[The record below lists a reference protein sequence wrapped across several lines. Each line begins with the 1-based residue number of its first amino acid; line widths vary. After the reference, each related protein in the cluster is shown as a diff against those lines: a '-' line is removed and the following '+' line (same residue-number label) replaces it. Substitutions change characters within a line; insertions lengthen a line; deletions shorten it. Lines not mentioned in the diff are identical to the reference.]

1 MTDTLTSAAVV
12 LFEELV
18 AANGKKIGVA
28 TLNSEKSLNALSLPM
43 VELLLPQMQ
52 QWKDNPDI
60 AMVVLQGAGDK
71 AFCAGGDIRDL
82 YHNMKADPAT
92 FQPYVT
98 EFFSKEYTLDY
109 LIHTF
114 DKPVLVWGN
123 GIVMGGGLGL
133 MAGASHRVVTATSR
147 IAMPEMAIGLYP
159 DVGGSWFL
167 NRMPPGCGLFLGLTG
182 ASINAADAK
191 FIDLADFYLPHDK
204 RQQVLAALTEVR
216 WGNTVVLNHQK
227 LSDLLMNLETQTLNQ
242 QPASQIRL
250 HQAPITALA
259 QATDL
264 PAAMQAI
271 LAMPNEDIWLA
282 KAKASLRYG
291 SPVTAHI
298 VYRLLQLGQSK
309 ILADSF
315 RLELG
320 LSVQC
325 GKLGEFTE
333 GVRALL
339 IDKDQQPKWLY
350 PDVNAVPVEVID
362 ELFSSPWPADTH
374 PLAALGRISNKQ

>member
-1 MTDTLTSAAVV
+1 MSAVNEVV
-12 LFEELV
+12 LYQELT
-18 AANGKKIGVA
+18 AHNGKKIGVA

-43 VELLLPQMQ
+43 VESLLP
-52 QWKDNPDI
+52 K
-60 AMVVLQGAGDK
+60 LQSWQADPSISLVILDGSGDK

-82 YHNMKADPAT
+82 YKAMLDKPGEYA
-92 FQPYVT
+92 PYVE
-98 EFFSKEYTLDY
+98 EFFTKEYTLDY

-114 DKPVLVWGN
+114 GKPVLVWGN

-133 MAGASHRVVTATSR
+133 MAGASHKVVTATSR

-159 DVGGSWFL
+159 DVGASWFL

-191 FIDLADFYLPHDK
+191 FIGLADHF
-204 RQQVLAALTEVR
+204 VLHERKAALIDKLKTIN
-216 WGNTVVLNHQK
+216 WGDTIALNHQK
-227 LSDLLMNLETQTLNQ
+227 LSDALRSEEDQCRTQMPL
-242 QPASQIRL
+242 SQIRP
-250 HQAPITALA
+250 HESEIEALA
-259 QATDL
+259 GLTEL
-264 PAAMQAI
+264 ETVIAAINTMQG
-271 LAMPNEDIWLA
+271 EDKWLQ
-282 KAKASLRYG
+282 KAKDSLAYG
-291 SPVTAHI
+291 SPITAHI
-298 VYRLLQLGQSK
+298 VFELLKLGQSK

-339 IDKDQQPKWLY
+339 MDKDLQPKWQY
-350 PDVNAVPVEVID
+350 KTVADVPQAVIA
-362 ELFSSPWPADTH
+362 ELFRSPWQPEQH
-374 PLAALGRISNKQ
+374 PLRQLGTDE

>member
-1 MTDTLTSAAVV
+1 MTELITTADAVV
-12 LFEELV
+12 LFSTM
-18 AANGKKIGVA
+18 AADNGKLIGVA

-52 QWKDNPDI
+52 AWKEDNNI
-60 AMVVLQGAGDK
+60 AMVLLQGAGDK

-82 YHNMKADPAT
+82 YHSMKNEPGT
-92 FQPYVT
+92 YQQYVQD
-98 EFFSKEYTLDY
+98 FFTKEYSLDY

-133 MAGASHRVVTATSR
+133 MAGASHRIVTATSR

-167 NRMPPGCGLFLGLTG
+167 NRMPKGCGLFLGLTG

-191 FIDLADFYLPHDK
+191 LIDLADHFIPHEQK
-204 RQQVLAALTEVR
+204 TQVIEQLKAIR
-216 WGNTVVLNHQK
+216 WGNTVALNHQK
-227 LSDLLMNLETQTLNQ
+227 LSDVLHNIEELYRNQ

-250 HQAPITALA
+250 HQAAIAELDGQADLA
-259 QATDL
+259 S
-264 PAAMQAI
+264 AMQAI
-271 LAMPNEDIWLA
+271 LAIKGEDSWLA
-282 KAKASLRYG
+282 KAKASLQYG
-291 SPVTAHI
+291 SPITAHI

-339 IDKDQQPKWLY
+339 IDKDQKPQWLY
-350 PDVNAVPVEVID
+350 PDVAAVPQAVID
-362 ELFSSPWPADTH
+362 ELFRSPWPDNEH
-374 PLAALGRISNKQ
+374 PLRELGKVH

>member
-1 MTDTLTSAAVV
+1 MSAVNEVV
-12 LFEELV
+12 LYQEL
-18 AANGKKIGVA
+18 AAQNGKKIGVA

-43 VELLLPQMQ
+43 VESLLP
-52 QWKDNPDI
+52 K
-60 AMVVLQGAGDK
+60 LQAWQADRAISLVILDGSGDK

-82 YHNMKADPAT
+82 YKAMLDKPGEYA
-92 FQPYVT
+92 PYVE
-98 EFFSKEYTLDY
+98 EFFTKEYALDY

-114 DKPVLVWGN
+114 GKPVLVWGN

-133 MAGASHRVVTATSR
+133 MAGASHKVVTATSR

-159 DVGGSWFL
+159 DVGASWFL

-191 FIDLADFYLPHDK
+191 FIGLADHFVLHECKASLIDK
-204 RQQVLAALTEVR
+204 LKNIN
-216 WGNTVVLNHQK
+216 WGDTIALNHQK
-227 LSDLLMNLETQTLNQ
+227 LSDALRNEEDQCRTQMPL
-242 QPASQIRL
+242 SQIRP
-250 HQAPITALA
+250 HQTEIEALA
-259 QATDL
+259 GLTELETVISAIN
-264 PAAMQAI
+264 AMQG
-271 LAMPNEDIWLA
+271 EDKWLQ
-282 KAKASLRYG
+282 KAKDSLAYG
-291 SPVTAHI
+291 SPITAHI
-298 VYRLLQLGQSK
+298 VFELLKLGQSK

-339 IDKDQQPKWLY
+339 MDKDLQPKWQY
-350 PDVNAVPVEVID
+350 KTVAEVPQAVIA
-362 ELFSSPWPADTH
+362 ELFRSPWQAQNH
-374 PLAALGRISNKQ
+374 PLRHLGTDE

>member
-1 MTDTLTSAAVV
+1 MLENTATSVV
-12 LFEELV
+12 LYEERTAV
-18 AANGKKIGVA
+18 NGKKIAIA

-43 VELLLPQMQ
+43 VESLLPKMQ
-52 QWKDNPDI
+52 QWKADPEV
-60 AMVVLQGAGDK
+60 AMVLLQGAGDK

-82 YHNMKADPAT
+82 YQAMKDQPNSY
-92 FQPYVT
+92 QPYVE

-133 MAGASHRVVTATSR
+133 MAGASHRVVTSSSR

-159 DVGGSWFL
+159 DVGASWFL
-167 NRMPPGCGLFLGLTG
+167 NRMPTGCGLFLGLTG
-182 ASINAADAK
+182 ASINAADAR
-191 FIDLADFYLPHDK
+191 FIGLADVFICHEQKAQVIDK
-204 RQQVLAALTEVR
+204 LLTVK
-216 WGNTVVLNHQK
+216 WGDTVALNHQK
-227 LSDLLMNLETQTLNQ
+227 LSDLLRLQEQGCRTQMPL
-242 QPASQIRL
+242 SQIRPY
-250 HQAPITALA
+250 QDAIAELA
-259 QATDL
+259 NLPDL
-264 PAAMQAI
+264 AAVIAGI
-271 LAMPNEDIWLA
+271 LSMAGEDKWLS
-282 KAKASLRYG
+282 KAKEALGYG
-291 SPVTAHI
+291 SAITAHI

-325 GKLGEFTE
+325 AKLGEFQE

-339 IDKDQQPKWLY
+339 IDKDLQPKWLY
-350 PDVNAVPVEVID
+350 PDVASVPADVVT
-362 ELFSSPWPADTH
+362 ELFRSPWSAEQH
-374 PLAALGRISNKQ
+374 PLRELGKLKG

>member
-1 MTDTLTSAAVV
+1 MSAVNEVV
-12 LFEELV
+12 LYQELT
-18 AANGKKIGVA
+18 AQNGKKIGVA

-43 VELLLPQMQ
+43 VESLLP
-52 QWKDNPDI
+52 K
-60 AMVVLQGAGDK
+60 LQSWQADPSISLVILDGSGDK

-82 YHNMKADPAT
+82 YKAMLDKPAEYA
-92 FQPYVT
+92 PYVE
-98 EFFSKEYTLDY
+98 EFFTKEYTLDY

-114 DKPVLVWGN
+114 GKPVLVWGN

-133 MAGASHRVVTATSR
+133 MAGASHKVVTATSR

-159 DVGGSWFL
+159 DVGASWFL

-191 FIDLADFYLPHDK
+191 FIGLADHF
-204 RQQVLAALTEVR
+204 VLHERKAALIDKLKTIN
-216 WGNTVVLNHQK
+216 WGDTIALNHQK
-227 LSDLLMNLETQTLNQ
+227 LSDALRSEEDQCRTQMPL
-242 QPASQIRL
+242 SQIRP
-250 HQAPITALA
+250 HQSEIEALA
-259 QATDL
+259 GLTEL
-264 PAAMQAI
+264 ETVIAAINTMQG
-271 LAMPNEDIWLA
+271 EDKWLL
-282 KAKASLRYG
+282 KAKDSLAYG
-291 SPVTAHI
+291 SPITAHI
-298 VYRLLQLGQSK
+298 VFELLKLGQSK

-339 IDKDQQPKWLY
+339 MDKDLQPKWQY
-350 PDVNAVPVEVID
+350 KTVADVPQAVIA
-362 ELFSSPWPADTH
+362 ELFRSPWQPEQH
-374 PLAALGRISNKQ
+374 PLRHLGTDE